1 MRWYYSGSAVKSAGE
16 LDRLVNEVILAPDFD
31 ARDFVGFQAKKE
43 LGRLDTDAQAA
54 KEAFPAEDGWRKGS
68 IHISLPKA
76 KIKHASED
84 AAPAF
89 EVDNIIYRPFLASI
103 KAAYE
108 DAVAE
113 RYHHIPFKL
122 FARTPP
128 ATTSEPPPTSASSSS
143 AANHGDTVPPS
154 SSESSGTHGL
164 PPRPPQQLFS
174 EAYNSDALRELND
187 AIQLKAKNDREQ
199 DDPPDMEYAVA
210 PIGLYSDSTH
220 LTNFGTASLWPI
232 YFWILGLSKY
242 IRAMPSSFSTHHLAY
257 IPSLPDVV
265 TRAYEQAYGTPPT
278 AAVLRFCK
286 KELFQQIWL
295 LLLDDDFVHAYVHG
309 FVIKCADGI
318 TRRLFPRILTYSADY
333 PEKCLIACIKY
344 LGRCPCPDCLV
355 SRDKIHLMGTKND
368 VRNRQRKQRK
378 DSPWIRMILERIRGW
393 IFGRGI
399 APEGKR
405 VEGLL
410 GETSTSVTQL
420 VLRTTQSAFSRRLA
434 SFGFDIYRTLVPD
447 VMHEVELG
455 VWKSTL
461 THLVRILVARG
472 ASTVNTFNARF
483 ANVPTFGRD
492 TIRRFGANVAGLKKL
507 AARDFEDLLQCAIPV
522 FEHLLDPPHDRIV
535 RHMLFELAMFH
546 ACAKLRMHSDN
557 TLRVLERLIGSLGR
571 AMRAF
576 ASNVC
581 PDYDTRE
588 LDKEVEARQR
598 RQARKSSKSKGPGQT
613 QDAAPSARSKG
624 HADRARKDFNL
635 NTYKFHRLGD
645 YATSIRFVGSLD
657 GPSTVTGELE
667 HRRVKRFYVRTNK
680 NFQFGLQIARHER
693 RERAVN
699 DPRRQPPSQPPPS
712 HTESGKSR
720 QRRPRRHTSLRL
732 DPQGP
737 EESSSCSPTIHTEI
751 SEELRHPLDINGF
764 VYDNEGDPA
773 IADFIPKLHRHVHDR
788 LVAGAGSAPDRNLEP
803 SARELASLRIRH
815 NRLYMHRRMLVNYT
829 SYDMRRE
836 QDSISTRCHPDIMLL
851 AEPGSVHPYMYA
863 RVLGMFHVS
872 AYIAGRANDEP
883 TLLQVLWIRWYN
895 FDETSPWGPESG
907 RLPRVSFAP
916 LDDDPFGFIS
926 PDQVLRGV
934 HLIPAFAHGLSDAA
948 LPGYSIAR
956 LEDEEDEDFCYYYVG
971 IFADRDMFMRFLGGG
986 IGHGQPGGSAYME
999 SQVLGED
1006 QSPEDEQELAM
1017 DEDEVRIPSLQD
1029 AGLSDE
1035 SDEEEPTVLLDTAM
1049 LDEEMDYGYVSSDD
1063 EEDAGAEGEGEDVGG
1078 DGDAPIDEY
1087 EGFAAP

>member
-16 LDRLVNEVILAPDFD
+16 LDRLVHDVILAPDFD
-31 ARDFVGFQAKKE
+31 PQDFLGFRAKKE
-43 LGRLDTDAQAA
+43 LERMDTPIDGAELAR
-54 KEAFPAEDGWRKGS
+54 EETFSAEDGWRRGS
-68 IHISLPKA
+68 VHISLPKA
-76 KIKHASED
+76 KIRHDSET
-84 AAPAF
+84 AAPTF
-89 EVDNIIYRPFLASI
+89 EVENIIYRPFLASI

-113 RYHHIPFKL
+113 RYHHIPFQL
-122 FARTPP
+122 FAN
-128 ATTSEPPPTSASSSS
+128 S
-143 AANHGDTVPPS
+143 PPS
-154 SSESSGTHGL
+154 TAAPASPDPSDPTQRL
-164 PPRPPQQLFS
+164 YS
-174 EAYNSDALRELND
+174 EAYNADTLKELD
-187 AIQLKAKNDREQ
+187 EAIQLKAKDDREQ
-199 DDPPDMEYAVA
+199 DDPPDLEYAVA

-220 LTNFGTASLWPI
+220 LTNFGTASLWPV

-242 IRAMPSSFSTHHLAY
+242 IRAMPSSFATHHLAY
-257 IPSLPDVV
+257 MPSLPDVIQ
-265 TRAYEQAYGTPPT
+265 RAYEQAYGVPPT

-309 FVIKCADGI
+309 FVVKCADGI

-344 LGRCPCPDCLV
+344 LGRCPCPGCLITKD
-355 SRDKIHLMGTKND
+355 RIHLMGTKND
-368 VRNRQRKQRK
+368 LSNRHRKKRT
-378 DSPWIRMILERIRGW
+378 DTPWLRMLLERIRGW

-405 VEGLL
+405 VEALL
-410 GETSTSVTQL
+410 GASSTSP
-420 VLRTTQSAFSRRLA
+420 TQSAFSKRLG
-434 SFGFDIYRTLVPD
+434 SFGFDIYRALVPD

-461 THLVRILVARG
+461 THLVRIVVSLG
-472 ASTVNTFNARF
+472 PSTVNTFNARF
-483 ANVPTFGRD
+483 ANIPTFGRD

-507 AARDFEDLLQCAIPV
+507 AARDFEDMLQCAIPV
-522 FEHLLDPPHDRIV
+522 FENLLGSAHDRLV
-535 RHMLFELAMFH
+535 RHMLFQLAMVH
-546 ACAKLRMHSDN
+546 ALAKLRLHSEA
-557 TLRVLERLIGSLGR
+557 TLTVFECVIASLGR
-571 AMRAF
+571 AMRVF
-576 ASNVC
+576 ASKVC

-598 RQARKSSKSKGPGQT
+598 RQARKSSKSKASGRA
-613 QDAAPSARSKG
+613 QDVTPLAHSKG

-635 NTYKFHRLGD
+635 NTYKFHSLGD
-645 YATSIRFVGSLD
+645 YATTVRLVGSLD

-667 HRRVKRFYVRTNK
+667 HRRVKRFYARTNK

-693 RERAVN
+693 RERIVN
-699 DPRRQPPSQPPPS
+699 DPRRQPSSQPPPP
-712 HTESGKSR
+712 HTKGGKAR
-720 QRRPRRHTSLRL
+720 RGRPRQHTSLRL
-732 DPQGP
+732 DPQEP
-737 EESSSCSPTIHTEI
+737 EDISSCSPTAHTEI
-751 SEELRHPLDINGF
+751 SEELRHPLEINGF

-773 IADFIPKLHRHVHDR
+773 VEDFIPKLHRHVYAR
-788 LVAGAGSAPDRNLEP
+788 LVAGAGSPPDRNLAPTE
-803 SARELASLRIRH
+803 RELASLRIRN

-851 AEPGSVHPYMYA
+851 AEPGSIHPYMYA

-872 AYIAGRANDEP
+872 AYVAGRSNDEP

-895 FDETSPWGPESG
+895 FDATSPWGPESG

-934 HLIPAFAHGLSDAA
+934 HLIPAFAHGLSDSA

-971 IFADRDMFMRFLGGG
+971 M
-986 IGHGQPGGSAYME
+986 
-999 SQVLGED
+999 
-1006 QSPEDEQELAM
+1006 
-1017 DEDEVRIPSLQD
+1017 
-1029 AGLSDE
+1029 
-1035 SDEEEPTVLLDTAM
+1035 
-1049 LDEEMDYGYVSSDD
+1049 
-1063 EEDAGAEGEGEDVGG
+1063 
-1078 DGDAPIDEY
+1078 
-1087 EGFAAP
+1087 